1 MKTELDSAV
10 PDLGK
15 GITANKARKRR
26 KLCEET
32 MKKSLVHHVL
42 PSDVQHQQF
51 RKFRY
56 LEAEGPREVCS
67 QLHHLCNQWL
77 KPERHNK
84 KEMLDLVILEQFLAI
99 LPPEMESWVRECG
112 PETSSQAVALAEGFL
127 LSQAEDKIQE
137 QQVQDWIVQDC
148 YRPLLPGGA
157 QTPRIH
163 SLPSLSCKDEAASVQ
178 PYGGLVTFEEVSV
191 HFTEEEWAL
200 LELNQRILHQE
211 VMEENHQNVASLEAD
226 GRQNKSKGE
235 RHHLLEEKQQKRIGG
250 TKWKR
255 GDESSPQGAESQVFD
270 RRRRIDT
277 GEKPHK
283 LLTGGKTSD
292 QNCILAVDQ
301 QIDTEDKLYKCLQYG
316 KDFSWR
322 DSLSAPQQIDNE
334 KKSDEFF
341 ACGKNFDLNSHKD
354 KPYKCLECAE
364 SFVLSSELKSHQH
377 IHSGDIPN
385 KCLECGKNFAWS
397 SQLTIHQR
405 IHTGEK
411 PYECLDCGKSFAQS
425 SQLTI
430 HQRIHTGQKPYKCL
444 VCGKTFARSANL
456 TVHQHTHTGEK
467 PYKCLECGKSFAQST
482 HLTLHRRIHTGE
494 KPYKCLECGK
504 SFAWSSH
511 LITHRRIHTGEKP
524 YECLDCGKN
533 FAQSSQLTNHR
544 RIHTGEKPYKCLECG
559 KSFPRSDSL
568 TIHQRI
574 HMGRG
579 EPNKY
584 LKC

>member
-1 MKTELDSAV
+1 MRGEPDSSVPESGNGLDAGEAGSRRELREGTV
-10 PDLGK
+10 Q
-15 GITANKARKRR
+15 
-26 KLCEET
+26 
-32 MKKSLVHHVL
+32 KSLKDSVL
-42 PSDVQHQQF
+42 SPDVPRQQF
-51 RKFRY
+51 RQFCY
-56 LEAEGPREVCS
+56 QEAEGPQDACS
-67 QLHHLCNQWL
+67 QLHHLCHQWL
-77 KPERHNK
+77 KPERHSK
-84 KEMLDLVILEQFLAI
+84 KEMLDLVILEQFLAV
-99 LPPEMESWVRECG
+99 LPPEMQSWVRECG
-112 PETSSQAVALAEGFL
+112 PETSSQAVALAEDFLLNQAESKNQDQQVQEKIVQKCYHQSPLPEIESWVRGCELETRSQVVALAEGFL
-127 LSQAEDKIQE
+127 LSQAENKNQDQPVQE
-137 QQVQDWIVQDC
+137 KTMQEC
-148 YRPLLPGGA
+148 YHR
-157 QTPRIH
+157 
-163 SLPSLSCKDEAASVQ
+163 AAS
-178 PYGGLVTFEEVSV
+178 P
-191 HFTEEEWAL
+191 
-200 LELNQRILHQE
+200 
-211 VMEENHQNVASLEAD
+211 EAD